1 MAFDGFVTHG
11 IVSELKGAL
20 LGGKIDKIYQ
30 PEKDEITLSVRTRE
44 GVFRVLLSA
53 STAHPRV
60 HFTEQPREN
69 PKTAPLFCMILRK
82 HLTGGKIKNISQV
95 EFDRIIQFD
104 IECYTEM
111 GDLTEKSLIIEIM
124 GKHSNIVFIQKDK
137 KIIDSIKHIDF
148 TTSAIRQVLPG
159 LIYELPPAQDKFNP
173 LDLTEEQLYEKL
185 KSAPKDSVLD
195 KLLLSS
201 VMGLS
206 PLLARE
212 IVFSATGS
220 TDTALEKVDIS
231 GFSAYA
237 LNFIRH
243 VLSNDSGGCV
253 AFDSSED
260 KPLAFS
266 KAHLSQYNGV
276 CRLKNFDSL
285 SRTVEAFFLTRDT
298 HARLSQKA
306 ASTIKLINNNL
317 ERCNKKIALHT
328 ENIKKSEDRE
338 KYKIFGDLLISN
350 LYRIES
356 GTASVTLENYY
367 SALSE
372 PVEIALKPELS
383 PAKNAQ
389 RYYKLY
395 NKAKAAEE
403 HSAKQLKE
411 AEDEKSYLESVLD
424 AVGRASAYTDISDIR
439 DELFEQGYISAPKT
453 KGKQKAL
460 KSKPLEFL
468 SSDGYTILVGRN
480 NKQNDELTI
489 KNAYSTDLWLHTK
502 NIPGSHVIVRTNGQG
517 EIPDQT
523 LVEAAEIA
531 AYHSKAKNA
540 SGVAVDYTLIK
551 NIRKPN
557 GAKPGFVIYD
567 TNYTVF
573 VTPDRQ
579 KIESLKKEN

>member
-11 IVSELKGAL
+11 IVSELKEVL
-20 LGGKIDKIYQ
+20 IDGKIDKIYQ
-30 PEKDEITLSVRTRE
+30 PEKDEITLSVRTLE

-60 HFTEQPREN
+60 HFTEKPREN

-95 EFDRIIQFD
+95 GFDRIIRFD

-111 GDLTEKSLIIEIM
+111 GDLTEKSLIVEIM
-124 GKHSNIVFIQKDK
+124 GKHSNIVFVQKNK

-173 LDLTEEQLYEKL
+173 LDLTEEQLCEKL
-185 KSAPKDSVLD
+185 KSAPKDSALD

-206 PLLARE
+206 PMLARE

-220 TDTALEKVDIS
+220 TDTVLEKVYMSD
-231 GFSAYA
+231 FSAYA
-237 LNFIRH
+237 LNSILH
-243 VLSNDSGGCV
+243 ILSKDSGGCI

-266 KAHLSQYNGV
+266 KTHLSQYDGI

-285 SRTVEAFFLTRDT
+285 SRTVEAFFLTRDIHT
-298 HARLSQKA
+298 RLSQKA

-338 KYKIFGDLLISN
+338 KYKIFGDLLTSN

-367 SALSE
+367 SASSE
-372 PVEIALKPELS
+372 PVQISLKPELS

-403 HSAKQLKE
+403 HSTKQLKE
-411 AEDEKSYLESVLD
+411 AEEEKSYLESVLD
-424 AVGRASAYTDISDIR
+424 AVGRASDYTDISDIR
-439 DELFEQGYISAPKT
+439 DELFEQGYISVPKA
-453 KGKQKAL
+453 KVKQKSL

-489 KNAYSTDLWLHTK
+489 KSAYSTDLWLHTK

-517 EIPDQT
+517 EVPDQT

-531 AYHSKAKNA
+531 AYHSKAQNA

-579 KIESLKKEN
+579 KIESLKKEI

>member
-124 GKHSNIVFIQKDK
+124 GKHSNIVFVQKDK

-159 LIYELPPAQDKFNP
+159 LIYELPPVQDKFNP
-173 LDLTEEQLYEKL
+173 LDLTEEQLCEKL

-220 TDTALEKVDIS
+220 TDTVLEKVDIS

-243 VLSNDSGGCV
+243 ILANDAGGCV
-253 AFDSSED
+253 AFDLSEN

-266 KAHLSQYNGV
+266 KAHLSQYDGI
-276 CRLKNFDSL
+276 CHLKHFDSL
-285 SRTVEAFFLTRDT
+285 SLTVEAFFLTRDI

-338 KYKIFGDLLISN
+338 KYKIFGDLLTSN

-367 SALSE
+367 SASSE
-372 PVEIALKPELS
+372 QVEISLKPELS

-403 HSAKQLKE
+403 HSSKQLKE

-424 AVGRASAYTDISDIR
+424 AVGRVSAYTDILDIR
-439 DELFEQGYISAPKT
+439 DELFEQGYISAPKA
-453 KGKQKAL
+453 KSKQKVL

-489 KNAYSTDLWLHTK
+489 KSAYSTDLWLHTK

-517 EIPDQT
+517 EVPDQT

-531 AYHSKAKNA
+531 AYHSKAQNA

-573 VTPDRQ
+573 VTPDKQ